1 VVWPHSF
8 RVPEGADIVINAT
21 SIGLYPEI
29 DGRLDLDVNSLQNRK
44 EQPNCALL
52 NPPNLPESRCD
63 ADCRDGRARVAPLA
77 DCPMILLKERHSSRE
92 RATSARC

>member
-21 SIGLYPEI
+21 SIGLYPDV

-52 NPPNLPESRCD
+52 KPAKLAGESLRRGLSRWDSLRRAAGRWSDDPP
-63 ADCRDGRARVAPLA
+63 
-77 DCPMILLKERHSSRE
+77 
-92 RATSARC
+92 

>member
-21 SIGLYPEI
+21 V
-29 DGRLDLDVNSLQNRK
+29 DGRLDLDLASLQNRK

-52 NPPNLPESRCD
+52 KPAKLARESLRRGPSRWESLRRAAGRLSDDPP
-63 ADCRDGRARVAPLA
+63 
-77 DCPMILLKERHSSRE
+77 
-92 RATSARC
+92 